1 MDLPPLSPDQL
12 SAVLNAAR
20 SPAELHETL
29 SAYETQAC
37 LLSISDGN
45 QSDLISL
52 FYSTF
57 FFSHLLNDEIHEA
70 RAMTQRVP
78 ENLSCND
85 PTLQNCLTLLRAVW
99 QRKYE
104 QVYTILRQLPW
115 PETLK
120 PMVTSYEAYFQEK
133 TLKEVSRAYGAIRP
147 AAAASYLG
155 LDTVAA
161 ENGDPTIIQRFTAC
175 GWTWDEQ
182 AKLLRPKPIP
192 ADTTNNGPL
201 SNELS
206 HIMSL
211 IGKTKS

>member
-1 MDLPPLSPDQL
+1 MDLPSLSAEQL

-20 SPAELHETL
+20 SPTELHKKL
-29 SAYETQAC
+29 SAYEAQAC
-37 LLSISDGN
+37 LLSVTDGDH
-45 QSDLISL
+45 SDLISL
-52 FYSTF
+52 FYSAF
-57 FFSHLLNDEIHEA
+57 FFSHLLTDQINEA

-78 ENLSCND
+78 EDLSRND

-120 PMVTSYEAYFQEK
+120 PIVNSYEVYFQEK
-133 TLKEVSRAYGAIRP
+133 TLNEVSRAYGAIRP
-147 AAAASYLG
+147 AAAAGYLG
-155 LDTVAA
+155 LDTAA
-161 ENGDPTIIQRFTAC
+161 GEKGDPAVIQKFTAC
-175 GWTWDEQ
+175 GWTWDEK
-182 AKLLRPKPIP
+182 AKLLCPKPIP
-192 ADTTNNGPL
+192 TDPANTGHL

-211 IGKTKS
+211 IGRTKS